1 MNRIYRVIWNAAK
14 RCRVA
19 ANEKTGSAQARGKA
33 AAAAAVVIAAVSG
46 SAAAG
51 DAVITETGELQ
62 ADKSD
67 VVFYVEDVDND
78 GRFQYIGKKVEDVS
92 KGSGTDVKIS
102 SVASNIKNVYAID
115 GTNLHFSGSD
125 LDFTNVRFSAL
136 MGETDGEPGKF
147 SKGALFIGSAD
158 ESKTTGHFGQIDLNI
173 GEDSISG
180 QNDTIL
186 TIANAD
192 ISIDTLRVADQQI
205 PYSGSDTPTALISS
219 DSMVSIDTLT
229 LDRGEISNHGIL
241 NVTTLNTAFK
251 EKDGRPSFEW
261 GFLINDNQV
270 KIGSATDANFIVK
283 NAGTIEVTGDLNLT
297 GGQTFVADGVLHG
310 SENTGTIKVGGDFA
324 VNGFN
329 TFGNDGFFIGILTNN
344 GTVSVAGDAALKG
357 ELINTGST
365 AKFEVTGDVTIDD
378 VVESEGAQETID
390 KNGRSGQVH
399 HIWNENGAS
408 FIAKRNLMITD
419 DGIFENSADVDIAGD
434 FTLEKGGMLLT
445 TGTFDVA
452 GQATISGNF
461 RMEGGTASFTNV
473 AFNPTDENSPIE
485 EFHGHD
491 ILGGALMNVS
501 GEMTTNGFG
510 ITDGEV
516 KGGTNATLTI
526 GDGEKAATVTI
537 NSAGK
542 LTGFKEATLKSQSY
556 LQNFGKAENSLSLEK
571 LTIEQNAHLNTGT
584 DLTDLTSTFIR
595 DLTNNGEVA
604 GLGGLFAGTLTNNG
618 TIDVARAQID
628 HFTLNANTTAEFD
641 SLILGDGTLDGKLTS
656 DETEIH
662 GLVTV
667 GGSTGTST
675 LGATSIQG
683 TLTAE
688 DGNLSMSSLSFQEG
702 GELVLKEM
710 GSWRYEVGT
719 LDATGGHISV
729 TNGVL
734 YVDTLKASDGLVLD
748 INGKGYVQVENGWY
762 ENTTINLTNHDWKLT
777 GEGGD
782 GFGVNTVNV
791 NSGSTVSYTD
801 NAKLKNNTTLTI
813 STGGTVEANKIAFE
827 DRYTGGLT
835 MAGGTLVTTLDQIFS
850 SVSADD
856 YIEGTNPSTGET
868 VQIPLAGIQ
877 SVGAVKTE
885 LTGEHGIRYE
895 SGMFEFT
902 DDGWTMNAVN
912 SAADSLHAAFDKFEQ
927 SESTLVFSGSAQA
940 EGGDFTLDD
949 AADLSSGIVLSGT
962 TVVNGD
968 PESVSKLVL
977 GSAGTEEGVFTLAQS
992 VTGFQSV
999 QGVDSVAVEEGHHLY
1014 LTGFGADG
1022 DSTALVVTAEG
1033 TAGSL
1038 TVEAGS
1044 TATLGSTNGSK
1055 AYGML
1060 ASVDADGT
1068 VEVAAGSDFRAD
1080 SLSLGGTLTVG
1091 AGASLTLGAYAD
1103 EAESVITNNGTLTIG
1118 GIEDV
1123 LTLNAETLNN
1133 GTMTVSGTEAKD
1145 LRALTTEAKFTNNG
1159 VLNATDLTA
1168 NAEFT
1173 NTKDL
1178 KVGTLTAEADVFKN
1192 TGTVTI
1198 NTGSFADLT
1207 NEGTISASD
1216 AVSLDHVVNRG
1227 TIKAGSLTVDT
1238 AVAGAVENGFTNE
1251 AGGVI
1256 DAETNDITITGISN
1270 LNAGTMKGGSAELTF
1285 ELTDGGDEA
1294 DRPELTNSGSMNYTA
1309 SLAVS
1314 TEAGGEHTGK
1324 FFNKGTVESGDLSFS
1339 NVSLQNDGTVKAK
1352 NLTYEGAL
1360 LNNNEKGVIEAETL
1374 AFESEGAVFTN
1385 KGTVTVTGTTGE
1397 DAAHNQAFYIGE
1409 GAKFVN
1415 EGTLDTTGIEL
1426 GKDAAFEQAETGT
1439 VRTDALTVVGN
1450 SFELGS
1456 GTWIIEN
1463 DKGIEFVDEDGE
1475 AVTTGLVMNITSGKE
1490 FATNDVSVAGKTYNV
1505 TKTLAFGTSAAGL
1518 AQKLAATDE
1527 GVAKADG
1534 VLVVGE
1540 AIKFGED
1547 GIINLGKMS
1556 AEDDADEGA
1565 AAANAGIM
1573 MLAEG
1578 DGTGSTEAPS
1588 DKPAAETAFHAA
1600 ANTVTVFTGDVFGE
1614 DGKTAAI
1621 TGNGA
1626 EAVIESGALA
1636 RLTNVSHEGEFK
1648 LISNFDFS
1656 QNLDA
1661 ENNWTGG
1668 WTGEDVDYVV
1678 VDDGSDLDWNIDV
1691 VYDAEQNALV
1701 ANATMADVRTKY
1713 DFAIADIANA
1723 ALKNDAKGAD
1733 VDFLRAVIRN
1743 DQLDIAQTEK
1753 VVNSVSQI
1761 AASLGTA
1768 ANVLSDT
1775 SSLMDSVEGRMGF
1788 IGESGKGT
1796 GLWVQLEGGKYKT
1809 DGLKLEDGMDAGYDA
1824 DTYGFTFGA
1833 DTMVRPDLRIGAA
1846 FSYLK
1851 GDADAEGDV
1860 LRGTSDYDTFGIQ
1873 AYAAWDLRD
1882 NVKLMGELG
1891 YFRSSADL
1899 KQTIAYADVRKA
1911 TADVDTDAVTFGIR
1925 VEGKFD
1931 LGQVAVVPHAGL
1943 RGLWLMN
1950 DDFDTKIDGAKA
1962 FRNDQDDT
1970 FTMQLPIGV
1979 AFEKSFS
1986 TASGWT
1992 VTPLADITVT
2002 PQFGDTDYETTVTGI
2017 GTGVSQGVT
2026 ADMAG
2031 DVTGRVLLGV
2041 KAGTQNVE
2049 LGAHYGFTA
2058 GDAGRQDHSF
2068 GVNFLY
2074 RF

>member
-1 MNRIYRVIWNAAK
+1 
-14 RCRVA
+14 
-19 ANEKTGSAQARGKA
+19 
-33 AAAAAVVIAAVSG
+33 
-46 SAAAG
+46 
-51 DAVITETGELQ
+51 
-62 ADKSD
+62 
-67 VVFYVEDVDND
+67 
-78 GRFQYIGKKVEDVS
+78 
-92 KGSGTDVKIS
+92 
-102 SVASNIKNVYAID
+102 
-115 GTNLHFSGSD
+115 
-125 LDFTNVRFSAL
+125 
-136 MGETDGEPGKF
+136 
-147 SKGALFIGSAD
+147 
-158 ESKTTGHFGQIDLNI
+158 
-173 GEDSISG
+173 
-180 QNDTIL
+180 
-186 TIANAD
+186 
-192 ISIDTLRVADQQI
+192 
-205 PYSGSDTPTALISS
+205 
-219 DSMVSIDTLT
+219 
-229 LDRGEISNHGIL
+229 
-241 NVTTLNTAFK
+241 
-251 EKDGRPSFEW
+251 
-261 GFLINDNQV
+261 
-270 KIGSATDANFIVK
+270 
-283 NAGTIEVTGDLNLT
+283 
-297 GGQTFVADGVLHG
+297 
-310 SENTGTIKVGGDFA
+310 
-324 VNGFN
+324 
-329 TFGNDGFFIGILTNN
+329 
-344 GTVSVAGDAALKG
+344 
-357 ELINTGST
+357 
-365 AKFEVTGDVTIDD
+365 
-378 VVESEGAQETID
+378 
-390 KNGRSGQVH
+390 
-399 HIWNENGAS
+399 
-408 FIAKRNLMITD
+408 
-419 DGIFENSADVDIAGD
+419 
-434 FTLEKGGMLLT
+434 
-445 TGTFDVA
+445 
-452 GQATISGNF
+452 
-461 RMEGGTASFTNV
+461 
-473 AFNPTDENSPIE
+473 
-485 EFHGHD
+485 
-491 ILGGALMNVS
+491 
-501 GEMTTNGFG
+501 
-510 ITDGEV
+510 
-516 KGGTNATLTI
+516 
-526 GDGEKAATVTI
+526 
-537 NSAGK
+537 
-542 LTGFKEATLKSQSY
+542 
-556 LQNFGKAENSLSLEK
+556 
-571 LTIEQNAHLNTGT
+571 
-584 DLTDLTSTFIR
+584 
-595 DLTNNGEVA
+595 
-604 GLGGLFAGTLTNNG
+604 
-618 TIDVARAQID
+618 
-628 HFTLNANTTAEFD
+628 
-641 SLILGDGTLDGKLTS
+641 
-656 DETEIH
+656 
-662 GLVTV
+662 
-667 GGSTGTST
+667 
-675 LGATSIQG
+675 
-683 TLTAE
+683 
-688 DGNLSMSSLSFQEG
+688 MSSLSFQEG

-762 ENTTINLTNHDWKLT
+762 ENATINLTNHDWKLT

-885 LTGEHGIRYE
+885 LTGEHGIKYE
-895 SGMFEFT
+895 SGKFEFT
-902 DDGWTMNAVN
+902 DDGWTTNAVN

-927 SESTLVFSGSAQA
+927 SESTLVFSGNRQ
-940 EGGDFTLDD
+940 ETGGDYTLDD
-949 AADLSSGIVLSGT
+949 AAQLNSGIVLSGT
-962 TVVNGD
+962 TVVNTNAD
-968 PESVSKLVL
+968 ASKLVIGDAGQETGAVSL
-977 GSAGTEEGVFTLAQS
+977 GQS
-992 VTGFQSV
+992 TIGFQSV
-999 QGVDSVAVEEGHHLY
+999 NGVSAVEVQDGHHFY
-1014 LTGFGADG
+1014 LTGFASDGPSASLIVPAEGAAEQ
-1022 DSTALVVTAEG
+1022 DST
-1033 TAGSL
+1033 L
-1038 TVEAGS
+1038 TIKKGG
-1044 TATLGSTNGSK
+1044 TATLGSLNGSVS
-1055 AYGML
+1055 YGN
-1060 ASVDADGT
+1060 VTTIDAEGT
-1068 VEVAAGSDFRAD
+1068 IEIADNANIDANFAHLGEGS
-1080 SLSLGGTLTVG
+1080 TLTIG
-1091 AGASLTLGAYAD
+1091 KNGSLEIGWQYTDTAT
-1103 EAESVITNNGTLTIG
+1103 SKVTNNGTLSIAGVGDEGSLMT
-1118 GIEDV
+1118 DP
-1123 LTLNAETLNN
+1123 LTMNAEFVNN
-1133 GTMTVSGTEAKD
+1133 GTLNICVHATGDETFQDYPSGLATAG
-1145 LRALTTEAKFTNNG
+1145 KFTNNG
-1159 VLNATDLTA
+1159 TISASTITALN
-1168 NAEFT
+1168 EFT
-1173 NTKDL
+1173 NNAEID
-1178 KVGTLTAEADVFKN
+1178 VQSVTADDAVFKN
-1192 TGTVTI
+1192 TGTV
-1198 NTGSFADLT
+1198 NLRTGSFANLT
-1207 NEGTISASD
+1207 NEGTISAKDS
-1216 AVSLDHVVNRG
+1216 VSLGHVVNRASIN
-1227 TIKAGSLTVDT
+1227 TASLTVDT
-1238 AVAGAVENGFTNE
+1238 AAANALHNGFINE
-1251 AGGVI
+1251 EKGEI
-1256 DAETNDITITGISN
+1256 EAETNDFTFTGDAN
-1270 LNAGTMKGGSAELTF
+1270 VNAGTMKGGTAEITF
-1285 ELTDGGDEA
+1285 AMLEGSQETVRAEF
-1294 DRPELTNSGSMNYTA
+1294 TNIGSMNYSGSMTLAMEENTA
-1309 SLAVS
+1309 M
-1314 TEAGGEHTGK
+1314 
-1324 FFNKGTVESGDLSFS
+1324 FFNSGTIETGDLSFS
-1339 NVSLQNDGTVKAK
+1339 NVSLQNDGKVKAK
-1352 NLTYEGAL
+1352 NLTYKGAL
-1360 LNNNEKGVIEAETL
+1360 LNNNAKGVIEVETL
-1374 AFESEGAVFTN
+1374 AFETPNAVFTN
-1385 KGTVTVTGTTGE
+1385 KGTVTVTGTVGE
-1397 DAAHNQAFYIGE
+1397 DAAHSQAFYIGE

-1415 EGTLDTTGIEL
+1415 EGTIDTTGIEL
-1426 GKDAAFEQAETGT
+1426 GKDAGFEQTETGT

-1450 SFELGS
+1450 SFELDS

-1463 DKGIEFVDEDGE
+1463 DKGIEFVDEEGE

-1505 TKTLAFGTSAAGL
+1505 TKTLAFGTSAVGL
-1518 AQKLAATDE
+1518 AQKLAAADE

-1775 SSLMDSVEGRMGF
+1775 SSFMDSVEGRMGF

-1860 LRGTSDYDTFGIQ
+1860 LRGTSDYDTFGFQ

-1899 KQTIAYADVRKA
+1899 EQTIAYADVRKA

-2068 GVNFLY
+2068 GVNFSY